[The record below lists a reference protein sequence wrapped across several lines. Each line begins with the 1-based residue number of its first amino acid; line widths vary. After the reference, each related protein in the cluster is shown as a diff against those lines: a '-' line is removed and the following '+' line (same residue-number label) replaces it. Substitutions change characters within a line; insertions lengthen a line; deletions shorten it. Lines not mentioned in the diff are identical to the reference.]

1 MKKIFFGLLLFM
13 AVFYLQAQVKV
24 KIGSALSQQP
34 GTDVHL
40 PVIAFGLN
48 AANGGKPVSAME
60 LHLNYAENITVY
72 DTTVNFNVLVPKS
85 QWYFGANGSE
95 YGCNWLEPN
104 SGYVSIPDST
114 VLFELVFHYLG
125 GQAEI
130 SFNTVTSILLDSV
143 FEIIPNVIFVNGV
156 ITPSAGSGISKWNGT
171 GSWNTSAN
179 WSNGIPGD
187 STDAIIETGTTNIL
201 SNAVSRSLLINPGC
215 STIVEAD
222 YTLTVHQDFNNNG
235 FFIIESDES
244 GTGSFISAG
253 NVGGS
258 GQNSVERYLDFSFNT
273 KHFISSPVQNTQA
286 SVFGG
291 SIAEKY
297 LEPTSAW
304 EALLASDNIQTGQ
317 GYRLS
322 GTGSSAAIFTG
333 TMNTLDVSISGLPF
347 TSSLNLSMKGLSLV
361 GNPYQ
366 SAIQWDKGTWVKT
379 NLDHSIYLWDGY
391 KYLSWNGSIG
401 SLTEGII
408 PSMQGFFVKS
418 NAAGSTLTIPKSS
431 RVHSQQAFHTMNEL
445 PANVLTLKLENT
457 TDNLH
462 FDETFINVS
471 AGSSNN
477 FDEMFD
483 AFKLFGSD
491 AYPQVFTLASDG
503 NELSINTQPSFSNI
517 PVIVKP
523 GSAGAFKIS
532 FSNIESFSPGQPLF
546 FEDKGSSTTINIRN
560 TNSYVFSSDGIMETG
575 RFVLHFEVIGL
586 EDHLNNPF
594 RVWMSDNQLNIASKG
609 NNHIIN
615 NLEVFNLAGQ
625 KIFQTSR
632 ISIPFRTILNV
643 PASGLY
649 ILRLTTTDGVY
660 SQKLFIE

>member
-1 MKKIFFGLLLFM
+1 
-13 AVFYLQAQVKV
+13 
-24 KIGSALSQQP
+24 
-34 GTDVHL
+34 
-40 PVIAFGLN
+40 
-48 AANGGKPVSAME
+48 
-60 LHLNYAENITVY
+60 
-72 DTTVNFNVLVPKS
+72 
-85 QWYFGANGSE
+85 
-95 YGCNWLEPN
+95 
-104 SGYVSIPDST
+104 
-114 VLFELVFHYLG
+114 
-125 GQAEI
+125 
-130 SFNTVTSILLDSV
+130 
-143 FEIIPNVIFVNGV
+143 
-156 ITPSAGSGISKWNGT
+156 
-171 GSWNTSAN
+171 
-179 WSNGIPGD
+179 
-187 STDAIIETGTTNIL
+187 
-201 SNAVSRSLLINPGC
+201 
-215 STIVEAD
+215 
-222 YTLTVHQDFNNNG
+222 
-235 FFIIESDES
+235 
-244 GTGSFISAG
+244 
-253 NVGGS
+253 
-258 GQNSVERYLDFSFNT
+258 
-273 KHFISSPVQNTQA
+273 
-286 SVFGG
+286 
-291 SIAEKY
+291 
-297 LEPTSAW
+297 
-304 EALLASDNIQTGQ
+304 
-317 GYRLS
+317 
-322 GTGSSAAIFTG
+322 
-333 TMNTLDVSISGLPF
+333 
-347 TSSLNLSMKGLSLV
+347 
-361 GNPYQ
+361 
-366 SAIQWDKGTWVKT
+366 
-379 NLDHSIYLWDGY
+379 
-391 KYLSWNGSIG
+391 
-401 SLTEGII
+401 
-408 PSMQGFFVKS
+408 MQGFFVKS